1 MALLGGPRPSE
12 MATALLEGPDLL
24 VTIRVLVIT
33 IARFERWTCPTHFS
47 FDLVGKHNVVC

>member
-12 MATALLEGPDLL
+12 MAAALLEGPDLL